1 MELFKGR
8 WLAAMCA
15 VFLAT
20 SAVTAAV
27 GGMVKLALAATAA
40 LFLLVFFVYAKTAG
54 GSKAAYIA
62 KKYKSRVAAGTVA
75 FARCFFVVLFL

>member
-20 SAVTAAV
+20 SAAVAAA

-40 LFLLVFFVYAKTAG
+40 LFLFVFLVYAKLAD

-62 KKYKSRVAAGTVA
+62 KKI
-75 FARCFFVVLFL
+75 